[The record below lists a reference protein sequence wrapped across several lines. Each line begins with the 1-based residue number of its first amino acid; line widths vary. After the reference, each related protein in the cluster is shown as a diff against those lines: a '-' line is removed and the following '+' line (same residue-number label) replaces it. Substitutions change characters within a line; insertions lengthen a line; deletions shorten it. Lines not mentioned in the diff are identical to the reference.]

1 MEKVILDVDTGIDD
15 ALAIIYAIE
24 SNQLDIKGITTVN
37 GNVPLDYVTKNT
49 FKVLELA
56 DSNDIPVYKGAVE
69 PYVRE
74 PVHEFQV
81 HGDDGIGNALDDLK
95 VSKELEDTF
104 AADFIIESA
113 HKYKE
118 ELTLIMVGPLT
129 NLALALKKDPGIK
142 DMIGRV
148 VIMGGV
154 VSNAGRG
161 NMLPTSEFN
170 IFADAEAAKVVFHKG
185 LDITLVSL
193 DVTHQVMMTDEHV
206 KQLEGTKYYDFV
218 KNATD
223 EYMDYGQ
230 KLYKRRQCALHDPL
244 TVGYVLN
251 PELIETEK
259 YYVDVETASPL
270 SYGQTICDFR
280 GLLGKEPNVKVC
292 LNVDSEQFL
301 EHFLKTIGNKH

>member
-24 SNQLDIKGITTVN
+24 SRQLDIQGITMVN
-37 GNVPLDYVTKNT
+37 GNVPLDHVTKNT
-49 FKVLELA
+49 LKVLKLA
-56 DSNDIPVYKGAVE
+56 DSNDIPVYEGAAE

-74 PVHEFQV
+74 AIHEFKV
-81 HGDDGIGNALDDLK
+81 HGNDGLGNALEDME
-95 VSKELEDTF
+95 VSKEPQKTF

-113 HKYKE
+113 HKYKK

-129 NLALALKKDPGIK
+129 NLALALKKDPAIK

-148 VIMGGV
+148 VIMGGL
-154 VSNAGRG
+154 VSNAGYG

-206 KQLEGTKYYDFV
+206 DQLKGSPYYDFI
-218 KNATD
+218 KNTTD
-223 EYMDYGQ
+223 EYMNYGL
-230 KLYKRRQCALHDPL
+230 KLYNKRQCALHDPL

-251 PELIETEK
+251 PDLIDTKE
-259 YYVDVETASPL
+259 YYVDIETASQL

-280 GLLGKEPNVKVC
+280 GLLGKAPNVKVC
-292 LNVDSEQFL
+292 LDVHGGQFL
-301 EHFLKTIGNKH
+301 KHFLETLDSK

>member
-24 SNQLDIKGITTVN
+24 SRQLDIQGITTVN

-49 FKVLELA
+49 LKVLKLT
-56 DSNDIPVYKGAVE
+56 DRNDIPVYEGAAE

-74 PVHEFQV
+74 AVHEFKV
-81 HGDDGIGNALDDLK
+81 HGGDGIGNALDDMA
-95 VSKELEDTF
+95 VSKELEETF

-113 HKYKE
+113 HKYKK

-129 NLALALKKDPGIK
+129 NLALALKKDPAIK

-148 VIMGGV
+148 VIMGGL
-154 VSNAGRG
+154 VSNAGYG

-170 IFADAEAAKVVFHKG
+170 IFADAEAAKVVFHNG

-206 KQLEGTKYYDFV
+206 EQLNGSPYYDFI

-223 EYMDYGQ
+223 EYMDYGLE
-230 KLYKRRQCALHDPL
+230 LYNIRQCALHDPL

-251 PELIETEK
+251 PDLIETEK
-259 YYVDVETASPL
+259 YYVDVETSSPL

-280 GLLGKEPNVKVC
+280 GLHGKTPNVKIC
-292 LNVDSEQFL
+292 LDVDSEQFIGD
-301 EHFLKTIGNKH
+301 FLKTLSGK

>member
-1 MEKVILDVDTGIDD
+1 MEKIIMDVDTGIDD
-15 ALAIIYAIE
+15 ALAILYSIE
-24 SNQLDIKGITTVN
+24 SRQLDILGITTVN

-49 FKVLELA
+49 LKILA
-56 DSNDIPVYKGAVE
+56 LAGENDIPVHPGAVE
-69 PYVRE
+69 PYLRE
-74 PVHEFQV
+74 AVHEFKV
-81 HGDDGIGNALDDLK
+81 HGNDGIGNALDDMVVTK
-95 VSKELEDTF
+95 PLEDTF

-113 HKYKE
+113 REHKE

-129 NLALALKKDPGIK
+129 NLALALKKAPEIK

-154 VSNAGRG
+154 VSNAGYG

-206 KQLEGTKYYDFV
+206 EKLKGTKYYDFV
-218 KNATD
+218 KDATD
-223 EYMDYGQ
+223 EYMDYGLR
-230 KLYKRRQCALHDPL
+230 LYGKRQCALHDPL
-244 TVGYVLN
+244 TVGYVLD
-251 PELIETEK
+251 PTLLQTEK
-259 YYVDVETASPL
+259 YYVDIETSSPL

-280 GLLGKEPNVKVC
+280 GLLGKEPNVSIC
-292 LNVDSEQFL
+292 LGVESGRFL
-301 EHFLKTIGNKH
+301 EDFIGTLSH

>member
-24 SNQLDIKGITTVN
+24 SRQLDIQGITTVN

-49 FKVLELA
+49 LKVLKLA
-56 DSNDIPVYKGAVE
+56 DSNDIPIYEGAAE

-74 PVHEFQV
+74 AVHEFKV
-81 HGDDGIGNALDDLK
+81 HGGDGIGNALDDMA
-95 VSKELEDTF
+95 VSKELEETF

-113 HKYKE
+113 HKYKKG
-118 ELTLIMVGPLT
+118 LTLIMVGPLT
-129 NLALALKKDPGIK
+129 NLALALKKDPAIK

-148 VIMGGV
+148 VIMGGL
-154 VSNAGRG
+154 VSNAGYG

-206 KQLEGTKYYDFV
+206 EQLNGSPYYDFI

-223 EYMDYGQ
+223 EYMDYGL
-230 KLYKRRQCALHDPL
+230 KLYNKRQCALHDPL
-244 TVGYVLN
+244 TVGYVLDSS
-251 PELIETEK
+251 LLTTEK
-259 YYVDVETASPL
+259 YYVDVETSSPL
-270 SYGQTICDFR
+270 GYGQTICDFR
-280 GLLGKEPNVKVC
+280 GLLSKEPNVNIC
-292 LNVDSEQFL
+292 TGVDSAR
-301 EHFLKTIGNKH
+301 FLKDFIGTLSK